1 MKLLALIFKNA
12 FRHKFRAILTIF
24 GIAIAVTAFG
34 VLRTV
39 VTAWNVS
46 VEASASDRLITRQA
60 VSFIFPLPYS
70 YKEKIAAVEG
80 VEAVSFMNWFGGVYI
95 DKKNFFARMA
105 VEAETAFDVYP
116 EYLLPPDQLATFK
129 AERNSCVI
137 GSSIAKQYNLKI
149 GDQMSLDGDIY
160 PGRWDFIIRGIYE
173 PKFDNTDAT
182 GMFFQWKYLN
192 ERMLQE
198 MPTRANDVGW
208 YVARISDSEKAASI
222 SNQIDELFKNSS
234 AETKTETESEF
245 ARGFI
250 SASGAIL
257 SAMNFMSFT
266 IVAIIMLV
274 LANTM
279 MMSSRERTREY
290 AILKTLGFS
299 VPQISWLILG
309 ESFVL
314 SILGGGLGLL
324 LTAPLV
330 KGFAAAIPKGWF
342 PVFRLEPITM
352 ILLVAA
358 VIFIGFVSAIFPI
371 RRAASTTIVDGMRFM
386 G

>member
-1 MKLLALIFKNA
+1 MYLLRLIFKNA
-12 FRHKFRAILTIF
+12 FRHKLRTGLTMLGIVVAIL
-24 GIAIAVTAFG
+24 AFG
-34 VLRTV
+34 MLQTL
-39 VTAWNVS
+39 VTAWYEGANL
-46 VEASASDRLITRQA
+46 ASSTRLVTRNAISLVFSLPLAYKDRIRG
-60 VSFIFPLPYS
+60 
-70 YKEKIAAVEG
+70 VEG
-80 VEAVSFMNWFGGVYI
+80 VKRVTYANWFGGVYI

-105 VEAETAFDVYP
+105 VDAETVFDVYP
-116 EYLLPPDQLATFK
+116 EYLISAEQLAAFK
-129 AERNSCVI
+129 SERNSCVV
-137 GSSIAKQYNLKI
+137 GSVLAKQYNLKL
-149 GDQMSLDGDIY
+149 GDPMSLDGDIF
-160 PGRWDFIIRGIYE
+160 PGRWDFVIRGIYE

-182 GMFFQWKYLN
+182 GMFFQWNYLN

-198 MPTRANDVGW
+198 TPERANDVGW
-208 YVARISDSEKAASI
+208 YIAKIGDPGKAASM

-234 AETKTETESEF
+234 AETKSETESEF

-257 SAMNFMSFT
+257 GAMNFMSFT

-279 MMSSRERTREY
+279 MMSARERTREY

-330 KGFAAAIPKGWF
+330 EGFAAAVPKGWF
-342 PVFRLEPITM
+342 PVFKIEPITM

-358 VIFIGFVSAIFPI
+358 VIFIGLASAIFPI
-371 RRAASTTIVDGMRFM
+371 KRAASTTIVDGMRFM